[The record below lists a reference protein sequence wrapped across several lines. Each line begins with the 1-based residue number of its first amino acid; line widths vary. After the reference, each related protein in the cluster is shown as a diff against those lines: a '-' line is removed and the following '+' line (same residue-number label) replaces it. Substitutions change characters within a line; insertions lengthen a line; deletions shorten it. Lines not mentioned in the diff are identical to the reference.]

1 MIYNLYIFDRHCV
14 CIFYIDWHRH
24 RKSGGIMGSNNA
36 GTASATTSMN
46 GQPDGGDLGGSP
58 PHSAA
63 ANNHLASH
71 HSTTSQLTSA
81 TSMFSDSRLV
91 NIEEESKLVYGVVRT
106 LRNLVNKLSGNQDG
120 FISYRTS
127 NYKLHYYETQ
137 TGLKFVINTDPS
149 TESLRPVLR
158 QIYTN
163 FFVEYVVKNP
173 LAPVGHPGGEGV
185 NNEYF
190 KAAVDKFVKNLSFF
204 DS

>member
-1 MIYNLYIFDRHCV
+1 
-14 CIFYIDWHRH
+14 
-24 RKSGGIMGSNNA
+24 KSGGIMGSNNA

-46 GQPDGGDLGGSP
+46 GQPDGDSGGSSSSP
-58 PHSAA
+58 AHSAA

-71 HSTTSQLTSA
+71 HSTASQLTST

-106 LRNLVNKLSGNQDG
+106 LRNLVNKLSGTQDG

-149 TESLRPVLR
+149 TESLRPILR

-163 FFVEYVVKNP
+163 FYVEYVVKNP
-173 LAPVGHPGGEGV
+173 LSPVGHPGGEGV

-190 KAAVDKFVKNLSFF
+190 KAAVDKFVKNLPAF